1 MLGNAAQ
8 KTLPNT
14 DPKTMTHHGTSRHK
28 VVTFNG
34 RYTPTTNEP
43 FLNHIQNTPPTCRAT
58 GRGDK
63 RQQEEGGDY
72 THYNNQI
79 QLSRQHCQYGTNKRQ
94 RDTDP

>member
-14 DPKTMTHHGTSRHK
+14 DPKTMTNHGTSRHK

-34 RYTPTTNEP
+34 RYSTTPTINEP
-43 FLNHIQNTPPTCRAT
+43 FLNRAT

-72 THYNNQI
+72 THYNNQL

-94 RDTDP
+94 GDTDP